1 MDSKQFFAEVA
12 GGQWRRIYL
21 LEGEEEYAK
30 DRGVDALMAAIPEG
44 LREFNA
50 DLLDDPPVDSLM
62 ELARTLPMMG
72 ERRLIVVK
80 SARMLGKAEGDAK
93 VFAAFLPEIPES
105 STVALVQRGKADK
118 RKALYKAIAKLGG
131 AVDFAPYSEGEAAR
145 WAVQYAKRKDVT
157 LPPAQAARLVEMV
170 GSGTGEIAAE
180 LDKLC
185 DYADSGGSITQAMLE
200 QSVRPRLEY
209 SVFTMLEH
217 FLAGRQ
223 GKAFAQLEQAFR
235 EEGSDAAFQLTAFFS
250 SRLRAMLTA
259 RRLLNRGKGEGEIVA
274 ALGGSPYAA
283 KKSIQAAKGFGEDEL
298 EEALL
303 LLSNV
308 DYDGKTGRRP
318 PMQALETALGRIFAQ
333 KK

>member
-1 MDSKQFFAEVA
+1 MDSKTFFAEVA
-12 GGQWRRIYL
+12 GGQWKRVYL

-30 DRGVDALMAAIPEG
+30 DRGVDALMAGVPEA

-50 DLLDDPPVDSLM
+50 DLLDDPGVDSLM

-80 SARMLGKAEGDAK
+80 NARMLGKADGDAK
-93 VFAAFLPEIPES
+93 AFAAFLPEIPES
-105 STVALVQRGKADK
+105 STVALLQRGKADK
-118 RKALYKAIAKLGG
+118 RKALYKAIAKMGG
-131 AVDFAPYSEGEAAR
+131 TVDFAPYSEGEAAR

-157 LPPAQAARLVEMV
+157 LPPAQAAQLVEMV

-185 DYADSGGSITQAMLE
+185 DFADRGGSVTQGMLE

-235 EEGSDAAFQLTAFFS
+235 EEGSDAVFQLTAFFS
-250 SRLRAMLTA
+250 SRLRAMLAA
-259 RRLLNRGKGEGEIVA
+259 RRLLGQGKREGEIVA

-283 KKSIQAAKGFGEDEL
+283 KKSIQAAKGFT
-298 EEALL
+298 EEALEDAL
-303 LLSNV
+303 LLMAEV

-318 PMQALETALGRIFAQ
+318 PAEALETALGRIFGV